1 MPLKLMKIGEDFE
14 IIIKSYSKDPKYKTF
29 RKLTLQQNKINIS
42 KKKLTKTI
50 EELKKKYPDKGFFL
64 KERKINYEGKKIKFY
79 IFGRKQEKMSGIPIY
94 YSTKLKALFVPST
107 YVKRK
112 YKLTCTS
119 ILYRLRDLGIKF
131 RLEYA

>member
-29 RKLTLQQNKINIS
+29 RKIVLLQNKINIS

-64 KERKINYEGKKIKFY
+64 KERKINHEGKKIKFY

-119 ILYRLRDLGIKF
+119 ILYRLRDLNVKF